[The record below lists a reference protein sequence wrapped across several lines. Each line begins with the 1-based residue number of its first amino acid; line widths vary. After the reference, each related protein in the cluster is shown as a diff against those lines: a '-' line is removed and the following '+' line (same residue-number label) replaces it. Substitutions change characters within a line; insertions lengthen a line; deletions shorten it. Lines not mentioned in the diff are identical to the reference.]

1 MVVAVAEVLAA
12 PRVAGGGVGEL
23 AAAAERRR
31 GLCRACAVAGRLV
44 GCLGLMLLGLLGLCG
59 CCGVQ
64 LEVGPCAVCLILHQI
79 PGSIEVVVELDVV
92 HGGGQA

>member
-1 MVVAVAEVLAA
+1 MAVAVAEVLAA

-44 GCLGLMLLGLLGLCG
+44 GCLADAAGTVGALRLLQCSAGSWPLCG
-59 CCGVQ
+59 
-64 LEVGPCAVCLILHQI
+64 LPHPPSD
-79 PGSIEVVVELDVV
+79 PGQ
-92 HGGGQA
+92 H